1 MPIVHVKILEGRND
15 DQKKALI
22 ENVTAAVVESI
33 DCPKERVSVHVEEMA
48 KTNFGIAGVRMSD
61 Q

>member
-15 DQKKALI
+15 DQKRALI
-22 ENVTAAVVESI
+22 EKVTAAVVESI
-33 DCPKERVSVHVEEMA
+33 DCPKERVSVHVEEMK
-48 KTNFGIAGVRMSD
+48 KTDFGIAGVRMSD